1 MAISKIIYKTSAQD
15 TGTVWMDATPATAV
29 AADITAPKTAMLA
42 DGVVTTGTGSGG
54 QSGTWQ
60 IVHQGTYTITDDG
73 DTGYIATSLTPFDS
87 IESGTIW
94 RVTWNNTVYTM
105 TATEAA
111 NVISPDFAVGYGVG
125 NLSAFGGTTGNNE
138 PFAMACFNFWGDYTL
153 TFLTLADS
161 GTVSLMVEKF
171 VPTPSGSS
179 WTLLDSQELTVST
192 SSTTATDISDSTM
205 TIQRSD
211 HYTKILYIQV
221 RDKAGPRNGY
231 FYGTDTYW
239 MQPIGGSQMNAY
251 RMQFTFITD
260 SNSVKSSA
268 TSAYGVYPKSPPTFG
283 NDTVAIDFAS
293 RYSSAYSSTVDGT
306 YVVKVYDLTYPDN
319 DSPFDD

>member
-94 RVTWNNTVYTM
+94 RVTW
-105 TATEAA
+105 
-111 NVISPDFAVGYGVG
+111 